1 MPLRAIVAV
10 AALVMA
16 TVAGQNTLLN
26 SEAHIAA
33 IPPCAQGACTP
44 ASQDTAFATVL
55 GHEVL
60 PGGCHNGDLHVM
72 RYVPDTASNPLVAAW
87 CR

>member
-1 MPLRAIVAV
+1 MPLRAIVAG

-33 IPPCAQGACTP
+33 IPTCAQGACTP
-44 ASQDTAFATVL
+44 VSQVAESGTVL

-60 PGGCHNGDLHVM
+60 AGGCQDGDLHVM
-72 RYVPDTASNPLVAAW
+72 RYVPDTASAPLVATW
-87 CR
+87 CD